1 MFKKVMKKTQRKQK
15 GFTLIELILVI
26 AIIIIIAA
34 AIFVALN
41 PAKRIGQANDSRR
54 WSDANQILNAVQQ
67 SLVDN
72 SGTFPNQASWTAGV
86 NYVLGT
92 NGAGCNAGCGAV
104 ATQAACLNLT
114 DLTTNNYIAA
124 IPADPTTGSAAFTDY
139 YISRNAGGIVTVGVC
154 DPYSGTIMVQ
164 R

>member
-1 MFKKVMKKTQRKQK
+1 MTKSKQK

-41 PAKRIGQANDSRR
+41 PAKRIGDANDSKR
-54 WSDANQILNAVQQ
+54 WSDVNQVLNAVHQ
-67 SLVDN
+67 SVVDN
-72 SGTFPNQASWTAGV
+72 KGTFPNAASWTTGV
-86 NYVLGT
+86 NFVLGT
-92 NGAGCNAGCGAV
+92 NGAGCDAGCGAV
-104 ATQAACLNLT
+104 ATQAACLNLS

-124 IPADPTTGSAAFTDY
+124 IPTDPVSGSAGFTDY
-139 YISRNAGGIVTVGVC
+139 YVSRNAGGIVTVGAC
-154 DPYSGTIMVQ
+154 DPYSANPIKVM